1 MAKFLVMKYSRRKT
15 FATRFI
21 TLYNLEDDETA
32 KNKHQRE
39 QKKDSLEEAKG
50 KSGRG
55 GSEKSTWPMFVCLFD
70 FFFNVYFLPIF
81 FFILL
86 LYPVYVA
93 YDEHVYWLRGI
104 S

>member
-70 FFFNVYFLPIF
+70 FFLMFIF
-81 FFILL
+81 FPSFFFHFIIISG
-86 LYPVYVA
+86 
-93 YDEHVYWLRGI
+93 LRGV
-104 S
+104 